1 MDLASLF
8 VSTLSLNAPAPSTQT
23 NAATGAGPP
32 ERIVLPVI
40 QPGCDRTGDEEIVVC
55 GRTDRRFRIDRG
67 TLQTLR
73 AIEARDNNANRPR
86 PRAVTEGCSG
96 IGPMDACGGNIP
108 ISSMALKAVG
118 LIVKAVRGE
127 DLRPALRQGP
137 TDYDIYQQAQ
147 AEAKGKE

>member
-8 VSTLSLNAPAPSTQT
+8 VSTLLLNAPAPSTQT